1 MQKGLPLEV
10 KVWGALACF
19 TRPEMK
25 AERVSYSVMTPSA
38 ARGVL
43 EAIFWKPEISWRVR
57 EIHVLKDIKHFSILR
72 NEVNNKAVVS
82 SARGW
87 MKNGGGYFAKDD
99 RAQRHTLA
107 LRNVAYIIKA
117 DVAVKSYSRN
127 NEAAY
132 REQFCRRVVS
142 GKCYHMPYL
151 GCREFTAFFSEPD
164 GNDEAIDLTD
174 DLGLMLFDQI
184 ITEDPKGKVLYKHH
198 DSKGHDIKRGNA
210 VPKFFSARLEH
221 GVLKVPS
228 ALYEKG
234 GM

>member
-1 MQKGLPLEV
+1 MQKEPPLEV
-10 KVWGALACF
+10 KVWGEFACF

-25 AERVSYSVMTPSA
+25 AERVSYPVMTPSA

-43 EAIFWKPEISWRVR
+43 EAIFWKPEIFWRVR
-57 EIHVLKDIKHFSILR
+57 EIHVLKQIRHYSILR

-82 SARGW
+82 STKGW
-87 MKNGGGYFAKDD
+87 MKNGGGYFAEDD

-107 LRNVAYIIKA
+107 LRDVAYIIKA
-117 DVAVKSYSRN
+117 DVSVKSYSRN

-132 REQFCRRVVS
+132 RDQFNRRVIS

-151 GCREFTAFFSEPD
+151 GCREFTAFFGEPD
-164 GNDEAIDLTD
+164 GNDKTIDLTD

-198 DSKGHDIKRGNA
+198 DSKGHEIKKGNA
-210 VPKFFSARLEH
+210 VPKFFAARLEH
-221 GVLKVPS
+221 GVLKVPVE
-228 ALYEKG
+228 L
-234 GM
+234 